1 MPASHKHTLEWL
13 AGSCLALVL
22 QTNYRLAGGVG
33 IGEIGLAAFIL
44 LAILLREPAS
54 TTSQATCE
62 RFSRGFLVYLVAC
75 LLPSTILTA
84 RGTWGTSIDPAAAW
98 RDYFAY
104 VLSGLVIWV
113 MAAKRFDIASCAR
126 AFAVCTLGLTLFQ
139 YRFGGPEAWYGLRF
153 TGGAKNPNQLALY
166 CLCGIAAT
174 TAHIRHPRY
183 RLPLLAGFAAMG
195 FACRSDAFML
205 TLLTIAAV
213 FAMAVLFPARYLWIG
228 VIAVGAFV
236 LFVAAFST
244 TLPEALGDRWGDADQ
259 GGTRLTLLRNGLTA
273 WQQSWWTILFG
284 NGGGAFSGKIAP
296 FEGDE
301 AHNTIVDTLAIGGV
315 VGVVALF
322 WYPIQT
328 TWDAYGRGKPLL
340 FATMMGVL
348 AFACFHYVGRHPV
361 FWFTVLAVGA
371 AAGPRSRVAIR
382 PGRAR
387 PARVPLSPARGHLG
401 AC

>member
-1 MPASHKHTLEWL
+1 L
-13 AGSCLALVL
+13 CLALVL

-33 IGEIGLAAFIL
+33 IGEIGLAAVIL

-54 TTSQATCE
+54 TTGQTTRE
-62 RFSRGFLVYLVAC
+62 RFSRGFLIYLVTC

-113 MAAKRFDIASCAR
+113 MAARRFDIASCAK
-126 AFAVCTLGLTLFQ
+126 AFAVCTLAITLFQ
-139 YRFGGPEAWYGLRF
+139 YRFGGSEAWYGLRF

-166 CLCGIAAT
+166 CLCGMAAT
-174 TAHIRHPRY
+174 AAHIRHPRY
-183 RLPLLAGFAAMG
+183 RLPLLTGFAAMG

-205 TLLTIAAV
+205 TLMMITAV

-228 VIAVGAFV
+228 VFTLGALV
-236 LFVAAFST
+236 LYVAAFST
-244 TLPEALGDRWGDADQ
+244 ALPEALGNRWGDADQ

-284 NGGGAFSGKIAP
+284 NGGGAFSGKIGP

-322 WYPIQT
+322 WYPVQT

-371 AAGPRSRVAIR
+371 AAEQRAPVAIR
-382 PGRAR
+382 PRRAR
-387 PARVPLSPARGHLG
+387 PAGVPLSPARGHLG